1 MGLLAWICCALGAWA
16 AVAPFVFP
24 WDVCT
29 WVWLAGIIPGALVF
43 VLSGAFAIRPGKGL
57 GWLCW
62 LSALLGLWLIV
73 SPFAAGYAFVLD
85 VVLANILPGALIA
98 ILGVVTGYLA
108 LREGG
113 G

>member
-1 MGLLAWICCALGAWA
+1 MAILAWICCVLGAWT

-43 VLSGAFAIRPGKGL
+43 LLNGAFALRPGKGL

-73 SPFAAGYAFVLD
+73 SPFIAGYLFVLD

-98 ILGVVTGYLA
+98 ILSAVTGFLA
-108 LREGG
+108 LRAE
-113 G
+113 